1 MKESVVRRMLIIN
14 VFVLM
19 IGVLN
24 AQVLLKDLSPTY
36 SGNPT
41 GFTALNET
49 QFVFA
54 AYTIDDSGSAKGT
67 ELCISDGTAEGTRLL
82 KDINKGG
89 SLSDAFPPKI
99 AQMIQYKNNLVLFE
113 ATDSEHGLE
122 LWRTDGTEEGTT
134 LVKDIQ
140 PGSVRSY
147 VNHFRKMNGLVYF
160 TAETDTHGNELWVS
174 DGTEEGTRMVKDIN
188 PGDGDGI
195 SKDLV
200 LIDTVLYFQG
210 NDGTTGYDLW
220 RSNGTEEGTYMI
232 KNMNG
237 SENSSPHSFTKLGDY
252 VYFGALDDAGF
263 EVYRTSGEVGS
274 VELVADINDGTGSS
288 NPKDFTVWNNKL
300 FFSASSGGNGNE
312 LYVFSQDSGLL
323 HIDIQQGPGGSFPI
337 LFSPLNDKILFA
349 ANTSEY
355 GLELWGSDGTAEGT
369 TLVFDMRPGIEN
381 GIIKG
386 ISTFY
391 TYGDSLYYS
400 AVDGQNIAGTN
411 FELWRSD
418 GTTEGTMQ
426 LNEIFPGVNGSDPQN
441 FFGFNG
447 NLYFSAKD
455 DVHGQELWTVR
466 MSEITSAP
474 EVKLHSA
481 SVSMPF
487 PNPTANRAI
496 VSLTL
501 GEASEVSL
509 EIIDLRGRKTLLMNS
524 TKHAA
529 GHHLLNI
536 DMNNRPTGLYFLNLM
551 LNNEVHSFKL
561 IKN

>member
-1 MKESVVRRMLIIN
+1 MKKSIIHTML
-14 VFVLM
+14 VFSTLIM
-19 IGVLN
+19 TTGILS

-36 SGNPT
+36 SGSPT

-49 QFVFA
+49 KFVFA

-67 ELCISDGTAEGTRLL
+67 ELCISNGTAEGTHLL

-113 ATDSEHGLE
+113 ASDSEHGLE
-122 LWRTDGTEEGTT
+122 LWKTDGTEEGTT
-134 LVKDIQ
+134 MVKDIQ
-140 PGSVRSY
+140 PGGGRSY
-147 VNHFRKMNGLVYF
+147 VDNFRKMNGLIYF
-160 TAETDTHGNELWVS
+160 TADTDTHGNELWVT
-174 DGTEEGTRMVKDIN
+174 DGTEEGTKMVKDIN
-188 PGDGDGI
+188 PGDGHGI

-237 SENSSPHSFTKLGDY
+237 SENSSPHSFAKLGDY

-288 NPKDFTVWNNKL
+288 NPKEFTAWNNKL
-300 FFSASSGGNGNE
+300 FFSASSGGHGNE
-312 LYVFSQDSGLL
+312 LYVYSQDSGLL

-369 TLVFDMRPGIEN
+369 TLVFDMRPGTEN

-455 DVHGQELWTVR
+455 DVHGQELWTIK
-466 MSEITSAP
+466 MTEITSAP
-474 EVKLHSA
+474 LVILKKT
-481 SVSMPF
+481 SVSQPY
-487 PNPTANRAI
+487 PNPISNNTVVEI
-496 VSLTL
+496 
-501 GEASEVSL
+501 SL
-509 EIIDLRGRKTLLMNS
+509 EHDSDISYEISDVSGRIITSTNS
-524 TKHAA
+524 KKYIA
-529 GHHLLNI
+529 GHHQINI
-536 DMNNRPTGLYFLNLM
+536 DMKNRQSGMYFLNVK
-551 LNNEVHSFKL
+551 LNNLKQSFKL